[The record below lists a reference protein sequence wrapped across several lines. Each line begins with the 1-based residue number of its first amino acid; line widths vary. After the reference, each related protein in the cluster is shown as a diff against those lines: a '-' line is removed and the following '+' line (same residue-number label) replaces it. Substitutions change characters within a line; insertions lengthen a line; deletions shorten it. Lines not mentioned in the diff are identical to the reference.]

1 MASTG
6 PILTMLGERK
16 TRASAR
22 TTGAVIDKEN
32 CPPVATPIGKGT
44 APAEGKTPSAYLT
57 TSADKT
63 GEAPKTFE
71 QWDPI
76 LRSLPNFTASDRVRL
91 DKHFERVLGSGSGN
105 EELEVA
111 SHKDKNT
118 YVALWL
124 YRIALDP
131 DEGTTYTQFMR
142 TWKIGRKYA
151 VVYVQQVS
159 STLLILP
166 LPHLLFVRHSPGSRT
181 PCLHA
186 CSATMSTSLT

>member
-91 DKHFERVLGSGSGN
+91 DKHFERVLGSGN
-105 EELEVA
+105 EELKFA
-111 SHKDKNT
+111 SHKDKDT
-118 YVALWL
+118 CVALWL

-131 DEGTTYTQFMR
+131 DEGIRYTKLLK
-142 TWKIGRKYA
+142 WGIGRKYA

-181 PCLHA
+181 PCLNA